1 MNQNA
6 SWREEY
12 DEEYY
17 EKESDNVFF
26 IRQTLKRQK
35 EMKRAGSFGKQ
46 DQKRQKKKRY
56 TY

>member
-17 EKESDNVFF
+17 EQESDNVFF
-26 IRQTLKRQK
+26 TRQTLKRQK
-35 EMKRAGSFGKQ
+35 EMKRANSLGKQ

-56 TY
+56 TF